1 MSPLIETDRIV
12 EHLPGEPVRRRAAAP
27 LFAVYIALQVVWIL
41 AVGTL
46 SLAVLPLFL
55 LGLLRWGWPPHQS
68 RPGLVLARLARAA
81 VVPVPAPG
89 LPPLSRLWIL
99 LRLVDKLAATPVR
112 GLAWFLDEL
121 LFGRRLDAVSVERPV
136 FLLSAARSGSTQL
149 GHYLEEDPE
158 LVAPVLLQ
166 IAFPY
171 LWLWHLVVPTLGR
184 LVDTEA
190 VARRLD
196 AALPLEM
203 RQRHE
208 GHPFRTDTFEVL
220 WMMHGALLL
229 SAFLGPGPL
238 RDDLGFVGG
247 SGGIQTAWERDFT
260 GFLDRVGRKA
270 LLFAGPLPDGRTPR
284 LFAKGHFLAAR
295 HAVAQRFPDARFLTV
310 VRDPVRRM
318 ESMVNHLHANAVEEA
333 LGAVPWAFITP
344 MILAAEVDY
353 GTVEQE
359 WYSRPGP
366 PRRLALAFSDY
377 VHDLEGTMRRVYQ
390 HCLDQPELP
399 PHVPREHAPR
409 QRTNYAVHRT
419 LDSLGVD
426 LDGLRDRT
434 AAATAWCEALRLSG
448 PAPTTGSREQ

>member
-1 MSPLIETDRIV
+1 MSPLVETERIV
-12 EHLPGEPVRRRAAAP
+12 EHLPGEPLRRRAAAP
-27 LFAVYIALQVVWIL
+27 IFVVYIALQVVWIL
-41 AVGTL
+41 ALGAA

-81 VVPVPAPG
+81 VVSVPAPG

-99 LRLVDKLAATPVR
+99 LRLVDKLAATPLR
-112 GLAWFLDEL
+112 GLAWHLDEL
-121 LFGRRLDAVSVERPV
+121 FFGRRLDAVSVAEPV

-184 LVDTEA
+184 LVDKEA
-190 VARRLD
+190 VAQRLD

-220 WMMHGALLL
+220 WMMHGVLLL

-238 RDDLGFVGG
+238 QEDLSLVGG
-247 SGGIQTAWERDFT
+247 SPSTSTAWERDFV
-260 GFLDRVGRKA
+260 GFLDRVARKA

-344 MILAAEVDY
+344 MILSAEVDY

-377 VHDLEGTMRRVYQ
+377 VHDLEGTMHRVYR
-390 HCLDQPELP
+390 HCLDQDELP
-399 PHVPREHAPR
+399 PHVPRKHAPR
-409 QRTNYAVHRT
+409 ERTSYAVHRT
-419 LDSLGVD
+419 LESLGVD
-426 LDGLRDRT
+426 LAQLRDRT
-434 AAATAWCEALRLSG
+434 AGFAAWGAALSVG
-448 PAPTTGSREQ
+448 APAPRSEPGEE